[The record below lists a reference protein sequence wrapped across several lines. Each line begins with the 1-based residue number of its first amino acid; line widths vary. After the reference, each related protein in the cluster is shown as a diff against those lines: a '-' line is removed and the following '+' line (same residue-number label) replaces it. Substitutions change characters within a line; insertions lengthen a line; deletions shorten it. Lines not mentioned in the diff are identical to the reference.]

1 VYFVPGS
8 SVGVRALALDVL
20 DMHSHHLEPIPLHA
34 MGSVHVDWLA
44 VAALN
49 GVLEHCLCPKDD
61 QGLLALLVH
70 LKVKPFP
77 LGGLFPKVSLPLQ

>member
-1 VYFVPGS
+1 VLGS
-8 SVGVRALALDVL
+8 SVGVRTLALDVL

-49 GVLEHCLCPKDD
+49 SVLEHRLCPKDD
-61 QGLLALLVH
+61 QGLH
-70 LKVKPFP
+70 IM
-77 LGGLFPKVSLPLQ
+77 